1 MFKQNMLFY
10 NFTEQYHL
18 YNCPADYAENYH
30 QTIAADDPKSK
41 YFLEIKEHIDSEMAK
56 FNGKVSFDKNEGETA
71 STMSGMTKKSKI
83 TEKAN
88 QLAANAKE
96 KYGDGAAKRGEK
108 TIKFDDGYHSPDD
121 SPSMRHPKDIA
132 ADDPKRRTYEIDK
145 VLGGDVEGVQFS
157 GNTASLDDL
166 AKMNSRQLRQIQQE
180 EEE

>member
-1 MFKQNMLFY
+1 MLFY

-30 QTIAADDPKSK
+30 KTMAADDSKSK

-96 KYGDGAAKRGEK
+96 KYGDGASKRGEK

-121 SPSMRHPKDIA
+121 SPGMRHPKDIA
-132 ADDPKRRTYEIDK
+132 ADDPKRRTDGIDK

-166 AKMNSRQLRQIQQE
+166 AKMNSRQLRQELE
-180 EEE
+180 E